1 MVSFRTAII
10 GPSHLLM
17 DRLKDVARL
26 RSRTTV
32 RTLIAFTLF
41 NTAFS
46 YRNIDF
52 EEGSIGKLVS
62 VLYEHTR
69 LIAHSN
75 ERAPDAVNAFQI
87 GRYTLH
93 YSNPYLKHT

>member
-1 MVSFRTAII
+1 MWLDFDP
-10 GPSHLLM
+10 GQGLHG
-17 DRLKDVARL
+17 
-26 RSRTTV
+26 
-32 RTLIAFTLF
+32 
-41 NTAFS
+41 S
-46 YRNIDF
+46 YLNCLYSIQHSRNIDF
-52 EEGSIGKLVS
+52 EEGSTGKLVS

-69 LIAHSN
+69 LIAHFN